1 MGGGGW
7 SPKKFFWPF
16 GPRAQFGLKMKG
28 GGGGGGLFGPVRFCI
43 KSDLEQCIV
52 EYQDLQ
58 SFSLSYNIFGKN

>member
-16 GPRAQFGLKMKG
+16 GPQAQFGLKMK
-28 GGGGGGLFGPVRFCI
+28 GGGGGLFGPVRFCI

-58 SFSLSYNIFGKN
+58 SFSLSYNIFGNN